1 MIPKDIST
9 KIGKAVSDRLKV
21 LSQFEAFE
29 EARKKE
35 QEAAPVAPVVPE
47 KAVAEVEDTLVEG
60 SPIEMPKPAMSDDRE
75 RRLAQVAAAAEGAK
89 YRAALQA
96 PDPLKGHLHAA
107 QRMKETGEVRDVVGV
122 EDPGFAERYD
132 EDVRF
137 QEEEYGEGSLER
149 ERALSEILGVGWRTK
164 RASPRRED
172 LIEKGRYAFDDLYEE
187 AKAANPEGREE
198 DWQDA
203 AIKAYHRSKAEDASE
218 FARTFEVEDTAQVS
232 GKMEDYAAK
241 RAAELRE
248 ARLKREAEAAK
259 KQGDVVSKA
268 VNRVQGKA
276 PTQPVATPQDAARK
290 AFRKGLMDETAA
302 RREAQK
308 AEAEKYFEEQKRE
321 ALRSTTPL
329 GQALSLQKRDPESFR
344 RAQSVPGM
352 EDLIP
357 AVSALDAGNLSGFNR
372 TFGKR
377 EAPTLLDYTL
387 RKQDYRPEGIAS
399 LPEDLRRSLGSQ
411 LSKTLD
417 AEKTKAVS
425 DIEGRIKIELER
437 RANAPY
443 VAAGAQMPPEQG
455 AILEDKAREIAELIV
470 GTSDIAGSPRFAG
483 QEGWEL
489 PFLGTEFGRL
499 DPELRRPLE
508 GAGIVT
514 PQTPNSQVQAVLRS
528 LIDKIPEAQRQS
540 ILDLREGE
548 RTLSMLGD
556 VDTTPP
562 IQEESPVED
571 LIADAIEE
579 QGG

>member
-1 MIPKDIST
+1 MASDIMQQIQDDS
-9 KIGKAVSDRLKV
+9 
-21 LSQFEAFE
+21 
-29 EARKKE
+29 EARKQKGV
-35 QEAAPVAPVVPE
+35 QQGVLSRIKKPE
-47 KAVAEVEDTLVEG
+47 
-60 SPIEMPKPAMSDDRE
+60 PAMSDDRE

-89 YRAALQA
+89 YQAALQA
-96 PDPLKGHLHAA
+96 PDPLKGHLQAA

-149 ERALSEILGVGWRTK
+149 ERALSEILGVDWRTE

-248 ARLKREAEAAK
+248 ARLKREAEAEAAAK
-259 KQGDVVSKA
+259 EKPLLSETAQSMTQGGPGTS
-268 VNRVQGKA
+268 RGL
-276 PTQPVATPQDAARK
+276 TPQQIAARK
-290 AFRKGLMDETAA
+290 ALAASPERESVMQRIDQTDEKRKAA
-302 RREAQK
+302 A
-308 AEAEKYFEEQKRE
+308 AEAEKYFEEQERK

-329 GQALSLQKRDPESFR
+329 GQALSLQEDNPEVLR
-344 RAQSVPGM
+344 RAQGIPGM
-352 EDLIP
+352 GDLIP

-377 EAPTLLDYTL
+377 EAPGLLDYKL
-387 RKQDYRPEGIAS
+387 RKQDYRPEGIAA

-417 AEKTKAVS
+417 AEKTSAVS
-425 DIEGRIKIELER
+425 DIEGRIKIELKR
-437 RANAPY
+437 RAAAPY
-443 VAAGAQMPPEQG
+443 VAAGGRMPSEQIS
-455 AILEDKAREIAELIV
+455 ALKDRAREIAELIV

-483 QEGWEL
+483 QEGLEL
-489 PFLGTEFGRL
+489 PLLGTEFGLL
-499 DPELRRPLE
+499 DTPEFRSVLE
-508 GAGIVT
+508 EAGVVN
-514 PQTPNSQVQAVLRS
+514 PQTPNSQVQAALRS
-528 LIDKIPEAQRQS
+528 LLDTIPEELRQS

-548 RTLSMLGD
+548 RTLSMLGGAEGSLD
-556 VDTTPP
+556 
-562 IQEESPVED
+562 ESPSESI
-571 LIADAIEE
+571 IASAVEE

>member
-9 KIGKAVSDRLKV
+9 KIGKAVSDKMKA
-21 LSQFEAFE
+21 LSQLGAFA

-35 QEAAPVAPVVPE
+35 QEAAPVAPAVPE
-47 KAVAEVEDTLVEG
+47 KDVAGGGWGTPEQIKAIKAPVETPE
-60 SPIEMPKPAMSDDRE
+60 PAMSDEE
-75 RRLAQVAAAAEGAK
+75 RRSAQKEAADRAK
-89 YRAALQA
+89 RYRAALPSGGA
-96 PDPLKGHLHAA
+96 S
-107 QRMKETGEVRDVVGV
+107 KEALVEMRKTGEVADF
-122 EDPGFAERYD
+122 EQPEKGFAERYD

-276 PTQPVATPQDAARK
+276 PTQPVVTPQQEAARK
-290 AFRKGLMDETAA
+290 AMQMERDKQERPIPEVDTVDYTRTAEQEVAEPSPLLEGSEQELTDAEREELERLSEGVERSQALEEETERFRLDVAKQERAVQAA
-302 RREAQK
+302 TKRLEDLFEAHQVIADAPKKEDLLERSVAFQSAKYARARSRRDIPEMKNAQAQMK
-308 AEAEKYFEEQKRE
+308 SAERQLQSLRQEVLNRE
-321 ALRSTTPL
+321 ALIRNLDPSNSVVFSPSEMMSGRVNLDRLQQVIQEAAGETTP
-329 GQALSLQKRDPESFR
+329 
-344 RAQSVPGM
+344 
-352 EDLIP
+352 
-357 AVSALDAGNLSGFNR
+357 
-372 TFGKR
+372 
-377 EAPTLLDYTL
+377 
-387 RKQDYRPEGIAS
+387 
-399 LPEDLRRSLGSQ
+399 
-411 LSKTLD
+411 
-417 AEKTKAVS
+417 
-425 DIEGRIKIELER
+425 
-437 RANAPY
+437 
-443 VAAGAQMPPEQG
+443 
-455 AILEDKAREIAELIV
+455 
-470 GTSDIAGSPRFAG
+470 
-483 QEGWEL
+483 
-489 PFLGTEFGRL
+489 
-499 DPELRRPLE
+499 
-508 GAGIVT
+508 
-514 PQTPNSQVQAVLRS
+514 
-528 LIDKIPEAQRQS
+528 
-540 ILDLREGE
+540 
-548 RTLSMLGD
+548 
-556 VDTTPP
+556 
-562 IQEESPVED
+562 EESPVED